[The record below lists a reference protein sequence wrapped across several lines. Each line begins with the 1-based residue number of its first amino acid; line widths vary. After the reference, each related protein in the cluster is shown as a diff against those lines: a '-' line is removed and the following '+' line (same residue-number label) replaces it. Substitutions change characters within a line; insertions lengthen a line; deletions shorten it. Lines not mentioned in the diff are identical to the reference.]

1 MKDNAANLLTLVR
14 AFGIFPLVFCI
25 PYANPTGCG
34 IALAG
39 YLFLILTD
47 FLDGEVARRWGQVC
61 DLGKDLDPV
70 ADRLMLMIF
79 LPLLRQG
86 YVSEQ
91 LVALLWGREVLIFF
105 LRKLAAHAGF
115 SIAARRSGK
124 WRTALVYAF
133 ASLLLLGG
141 ALQLPP
147 APSWFTAP
155 AAGANAFAYAYDQ
168 IVILLA
174 WVVALGTVATLL
186 DYYLAHSSLL
196 RRIWRNPRA
205 PFSSLLQA

>member
-25 PYANPTGCG
+25 PYTNPTGCG
-34 IALAG
+34 IALAA

-155 AAGANAFAYAYDQ
+155 LPSVDLLRYAYDQ
-168 IVILLA
+168 FIILLA
-174 WVVALGTVATLL
+174 WTVALGTVYTLL

-196 RRIWRNPRA
+196 RRIWHNPRA
-205 PFSSLLQA
+205 PFSSLSQA

>member
-25 PYANPTGCG
+25 PYTNPTGCG

-39 YLFLILTD
+39 YLLLVLTD
-47 FLDGEVARRWGQVC
+47 CLDGQVARRWGQVS

-105 LRKLAAHAGF
+105 LRKLAAHATC
-115 SIAARRSGK
+115 SIPARRSGK
-124 WRTALVYAF
+124 WRTALIYVF
-133 ASLLLLGG
+133 ASLLLLG
-141 ALQLPP
+141 ASLQLPP
-147 APSWFTAP
+147 APSWFTWSVT
-155 AAGANAFAYAYDQ
+155 GVDAFAYAYDQ

-174 WVVALGTVATLL
+174 WTVAIGTVATLL
-186 DYYLAHSSLL
+186 DYYLAHWALL

-205 PFSSLLQA
+205 PFSSLSQA

>member
-14 AFGIFPLVFCI
+14 AVGIFPLVFCI
-25 PYANPTGCG
+25 PYTNPTGCG

-39 YLFLILTD
+39 YLLFILTD
-47 FLDGEVARRWGQVC
+47 FLDGYVARRYDQVC
-61 DLGKDLDPV
+61 DLGRDLDPV
-70 ADRLMLMIF
+70 ADRLMLIIF
-79 LPLLRQG
+79 LPLLRLD

-105 LRKLAAHAGF
+105 LRKLAAHAGL
-115 SIAARRSGK
+115 SIPARRSGK

-147 APSWFTAP
+147 ASSWFTAP
-155 AAGANAFAYAYDQ
+155 PPGVDVLHYTYDQ
-168 IVILLA
+168 LVILLA
-174 WVVALGTVATLL
+174 WTVALMTGYTLL
-186 DYYLAHSSLL
+186 DYYRAHWPLL
-196 RRIWRNPRA
+196 RRIWHNPRA
-205 PFSSLLQA
+205 PFSSLAKA

>member
-14 AFGIFPLVFCI
+14 AAGIFPLVFCI
-25 PYANPTGCG
+25 PYADSTGCW

-39 YLFLILTD
+39 YLLLILTD
-47 FLDGEVARRWGQVC
+47 FLDGKVARRWGQVC

-79 LPLLRQG
+79 LPLLRLG

-115 SIAARRSGK
+115 SIPARRSGK

-147 APSWFTAP
+147 APSWFTSP
-155 AAGANAFAYAYDQ
+155 LPSVDLLRYAYDML
-168 IVILLA
+168 VILLA
-174 WVVALGTVATLL
+174 WTVALGTVYTLL
-186 DYYLAHSSLL
+186 DYYLAHWPLL

-205 PFSSLLQA
+205 PFSTLAQT